1 MYKFFA
7 NYFHYSIISLRRRNN
22 KQNRLNM
29 IQDTIPNII
38 SRGGGRRTPTAFV
51 VLLLFK
57 ETIGITFHKRLN
69 KEEGDEAQ
77 HSMG

>member
-1 MYKFFA
+1 MYKFFP
-7 NYFHYSIISLRRRNN
+7 NYFHYSIISLRRNN

-29 IQDTIPNII
+29 IQDTTPNII
-38 SRGGGRRTPTAFV
+38 LRGVVRRTPTSIV

-77 HSMG
+77 LSMG

>member
-1 MYKFFA
+1 
-7 NYFHYSIISLRRRNN
+7 
-22 KQNRLNM
+22 M

-51 VLLLFK
+51 ELLLFK